1 MDAAERRTALL
12 RIERGQ
18 ASDEELAAVAVTL
31 LSLAAG
37 RPPGGED
44 RPHAPRRSEAWRPP
58 EAARAYRAPHS
69 WR

>member
-1 MDAAERRTALL
+1 MDAAGNRTALL

-18 ASDEELAAVAVTL
+18 ASDEELAALAVTL

-37 RPPGGED
+37 RPPGGPGTGTAR
-44 RPHAPRRSEAWRPP
+44 RPADAWRPP
-58 EAARAYRAPHS
+58 EHARAYRAPHS

>member
-31 LSLAAG
+31 LSLVVG
-37 RPPGGED
+37 RPPGGD
-44 RPHAPRRSEAWRPP
+44 QMPHVPRRIAAWCPP
-58 EAARAYRAPHS
+58 EPARAYRAPHS